1 MKFQYS
7 PGLLGYGPKGTNGTD
22 GLSGMAFY
30 FTDYEPELNII
41 SVQSAIINN
50 EVLWAKAEPGTKL
63 PGNRVYNNGDIF
75 VSSRGYIYKI
85 TNATLGEFV
94 NTDKVLSKVV
104 YFDTNKQIVEE
115 GFERWFNIHSPAAPN
130 RYLIDNN
137 RSSNDNYLF
146 PSQVYGVDLKDYTRI
161 EYSDTST
168 FTLYSTAENANAD
181 EHKALAL
188 IITSGGNFRLGNV
201 DGINRNTN
209 LILDVSLLKANRDNA
224 FSNNTPSQTV
234 LTNAEKNTNLL
245 FDPEFNFAPPGFAIF
260 DSGAD
265 SITMFWNL
273 SDFSS
278 DPSIKGDLYFFRDV
292 STTRNYNLRD
302 VSYGTP
308 MIFHDVDESGSLT
321 VEGLSLGENC
331 KYRMSI
337 SKDGWERTSDVMPA
351 TVGSTPYYITVLDP
365 SPLPM
370 LTADYLGKFYKNNL
384 YTYPIC
390 ISTYTS
396 PTSNWVAT
404 PNNSWVSVLP
414 PTANGSTGTYCPA
427 FDVSLVR
434 NTEYLARSG
443 SVTIK
448 GTASLPTA
456 SVFISQDRRPARAC
470 TVKMVSTVSTDYDA
484 RARVVFDP
492 SIQVGQNVL
501 LTGQLKVTA
510 RARGGSHSA
519 RTNTQITLYK
529 NSVRVTEASAFA
541 SSNSGSVCVSDYED
555 FIVWV
560 TAGDVLE
567 VRQGPLFD
575 CVYWTSGTNGWEEG
589 AGWMRL
595 DSALDGYDVF
605 TVDANKRYW
614 NVERISCDGCAD
626 YCDFDSWVAS
636 TPTTAPV
643 C

>member
-30 FTDYEPELNII
+30 FTDYEPELNKFP
-41 SVQSAIINN
+41 VMNAIMNN
-50 EVLWAKAEPGTKL
+50 EVLWSKAEPETKL
-63 PGNRVYNNGDIF
+63 SGGRSYNIGDVF
-75 VSSRGYIYKI
+75 VSSRGAIYEI
-85 TNATLGEFV
+85 TDIITGDFI
-94 NTDKVLSKVV
+94 NTGRVLSKVTF
-104 YFDTNKQIVEE
+104 FDTNNQLVTE
-115 GFERWFNIHSPAAPN
+115 GFERWFNIYDSTAAN

-137 RSSNDNYLF
+137 RSSADNYLF
-146 PSQVYGVDLKDYTRI
+146 PSQIYGVDLKNYARI

-168 FTLYSTAENANAD
+168 FTLYSTAENALSD

-188 IITSGGNFRLGNV
+188 IITSAGNFRLGNV
-201 DGINRNTN
+201 DGNIRNAN
-209 LILDVSLLKANRDNA
+209 LFLDVSLLQVNRENR
-224 FSNNTPSQTV
+224 FPINTPSQTV
-234 LTNAEKNTNLL
+234 LTNLEKNTNLL
-245 FDPEFNFAPPGFAIF
+245 FDPEFNIAPPGFATF

-273 SDFSS
+273 SDFTS

-308 MIFHDVDESGSLT
+308 MVFHDVDDSGSLT
-321 VEGLSLGENC
+321 VEGLQLGESC
-331 KYRMSI
+331 KYKMSI
-337 SKDGWERTSDVMPA
+337 SKDGWERSSEVMPA

-365 SPLPM
+365 SPLP
-370 LTADYLGKFYKNNL
+370 LLSADLFGKFYKNL
-384 YTYPIC
+384 DWKYPVC

-396 PTSNWVAT
+396 PTSNWGVT
-404 PNNSWVSVLP
+404 SDKSWLSVLP

-427 FDVSLVR
+427 FDVSLNV
-434 NTEYLARSG
+434 NTEYLPRTG
-443 SVTIK
+443 IVTIK

-456 SVFISQDRRPARAC
+456 SVFVSQDRRAPRAC
-470 TVKMVSTVSTDYDA
+470 TFKMVSTVSTDYDA

-492 SIQVGQNVL
+492 SIQPGQNVL
-501 LTGQLKVTA
+501 LSGRLQTTA
-510 RARGGSHSA
+510 RARGGSHTA

-529 NSVRVTEASAFA
+529 NSVRVTEASAYA
-541 SSNSGSVCVSDYED
+541 YSTGGSVCVTDTED
-555 FIVWV
+555 FLVWV

-605 TVDANKRYW
+605 TYDANKRYW
-614 NVERISCDGCAD
+614 NVERISCNGCAT